1 MNWEKKHKKLS
12 LNKTVSTIYF
22 LMFTHT
28 LAASAAVNAQ
38 INIETNRAQTI
49 INSGGFGRIFTD
61 GGSETI
67 ALYNSW

>member
-1 MNWEKKHKKLS
+1 
-12 LNKTVSTIYF
+12 
-22 LMFTHT
+22 MFTHT

-61 GGSETI
+61 VGSETI
-67 ALYNSW
+67 ALYNS